1 MKEYKRTD
9 INKDLW
15 INDYGNETF
24 ELFLR
29 TSGQLAHMFTDMKK
43 EDLNGVKGE
52 VMVEHQHQNT
62 ITFSNQI
69 GHNLFLLECTF
80 CFNLK

>member
-24 ELFLR
+24 ELLLR
-29 TSGQLAHMFTDMKK
+29 AWTNWAYVTDMRK
-43 EDLNGVKGE
+43 EDLNGVKEE

-62 ITFSNQI
+62 ITFLNQI